1 MEGNFFVEDV
11 DEGAMMGGRRNSD
24 NLRGSELKRGIYYV
38 VNSKE
43 REIVIFRDKLKVVR
57 PGCKSWNQVTSV
69 NVRLIIG
76 RMRNE
81 VLGVRESKT
90 SNKLPIEVEGAD
102 VGTEWDGEKEGGNVV
117 VTRHTLAGEFLQW
130 CKYREE

>member
-1 MEGNFFVEDV
+1 
-11 DEGAMMGGRRNSD
+11 
-24 NLRGSELKRGIYYV
+24 
-38 VNSKE
+38 
-43 REIVIFRDKLKVVR
+43 
-57 PGCKSWNQVTSV
+57 
-69 NVRLIIG
+69 
-76 RMRNE
+76 MRNE

-130 CKYREE
+130 CEFKGREEVEDSTYLFILCVAV